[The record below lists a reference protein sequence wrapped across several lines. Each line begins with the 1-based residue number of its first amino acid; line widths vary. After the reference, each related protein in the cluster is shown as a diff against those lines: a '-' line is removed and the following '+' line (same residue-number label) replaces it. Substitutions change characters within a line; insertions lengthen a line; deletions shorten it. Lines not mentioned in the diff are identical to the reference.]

1 MSSTKSFS
9 DISAQRY
16 AAALYEIA
24 MEDSMLDK
32 VENEVNILSQLLKL
46 SSEFRS
52 IISNPSVGKKNQTKV
67 IIKIA
72 EKGNFSEIFKKF
84 LGLLVFKRRIFYLQK
99 IIDNFLNIIS
109 LKKGEIQAKL
119 MSSKELSNIEVEQIQ
134 KELSENYKAKI
145 KLAYKYDPDLLGG
158 LIIQVGSVMID
169 ASLKTKLHKLEQK
182 MVEV

>member
-1 MSSTKSFS
+1 MTSKKSFS

-16 AAALYEIA
+16 AVALYEIV

-32 VENEVNILSQLLKL
+32 IENEINILSQLLKL
-46 SSEFRS
+46 SPEFRN
-52 IISNPSVGKKNQTKV
+52 IISNPSVSKNDQAKI

-72 EKGNFSEIFKKF
+72 EKYNFSEIFKKF

-99 IIDNFLNIIS
+99 IIVSFLNIVS

-119 MSSKELSNIEVEQIQ
+119 MSSKELSSAEVEQIQ
-134 KELSENYKAKI
+134 KELSKNYEAKI
-145 KLAYKYDPDLLGG
+145 KLAYNYDPNLLGG

-169 ASLKTKLHKLEQK
+169 ASLKTKLQKLEQK
-182 MVEV
+182 MIEA

>member
-52 IISNPSVGKKNQTKV
+52 IISNPSVSKKDQTKV

-72 EKGNFSEIFKKF
+72 EKGNFSEIFGAIF
-84 LGLLVFKRRIFYLQK
+84 VIIPAIMGFIGCQIDSVLGATLENRGIIGKGGVNFISIGISTAFSIGIF
-99 IIDNFLNIIS
+99 
-109 LKKGEIQAKL
+109 
-119 MSSKELSNIEVEQIQ
+119 
-134 KELSENYKAKI
+134 NYF
-145 KLAYKYDPDLLGG
+145 Y
-158 LIIQVGSVMID
+158 
-169 ASLKTKLHKLEQK
+169 
-182 MVEV
+182 